1 MLIQSGAF
9 DPDADK
15 DLQTE
20 LDVGPQQS
28 STDIEEAAD
37 GAAAVATGAA
47 VPSTPP
53 QEAVEPGGPPGA
65 AGQPPAAA
73 AAANGT
79 SKAADAG
86 KGAHPKGEKAKV
98 RACLVIRGRPRSLLC
113 IGGAEEFFSKCVRC
127 CMLQRGSMT
136 TM

>member
-28 STDIEEAAD
+28 STDVEEAAD
-37 GAAAVATGAA
+37 GTAAVATGAA

-53 QEAVEPGGPPGA
+53 QEAVEPGGLPGA
-65 AGQPPAAA
+65 AGQQPPAAA
-73 AAANGT
+73 VAANGA

-86 KGAHPKGEKAKV
+86 KGAQPKGDKAKV
-98 RACLVIRGRPRSLLC
+98 RACLVVRRRPRS
-113 IGGAEEFFSKCVRC
+113 C
-127 CMLQRGSMT
+127 CASGCRRVC
-136 TM
+136 